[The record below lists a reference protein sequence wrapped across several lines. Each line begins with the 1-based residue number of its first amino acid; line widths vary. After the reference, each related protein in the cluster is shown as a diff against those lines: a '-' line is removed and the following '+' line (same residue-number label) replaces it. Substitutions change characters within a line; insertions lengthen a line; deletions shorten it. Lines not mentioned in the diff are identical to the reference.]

1 MPPKAKKGKGKGKKD
16 AKKAVEEEDDGY
28 NIYKELIK
36 AQDRVE
42 EIRVE

>member
-1 MPPKAKKGKGKGKKD
+1 MPPKKKAKKEKKKGAD
-16 AKKAVEEEDDGY
+16 ADEADDGY

-36 AQDRVE
+36 AQDKIE